1 MPPQNQRFLQVF
13 KKSLEVLRTYVI
25 AWKCLIS
32 IQQTYVFM
40 CFWNRATNKVSDIL
54 NKDRGWWS
62 ESFPTM
68 VRLDNPVTTN
78 SGPSLT
84 AMQETPVVTPVRCI
98 NTPLTIKWTV
108 KPKFFPG
115 KNLPCPTDTICRV
128 GGWQE
133 LLNMLAC
140 MVHHSGFEQVLD
152 PKCQRTSLSHSYK
165 NVNRNNTYFYT
176 TSLF

>member
-1 MPPQNQRFLQVF
+1 MSFGKIVCLFQRWFMPPQNQRFLQVF

-98 NTPLTIKWTV
+98 NTPLTIKWSV
-108 KPKFFPG
+108 KPKLFHVYRLI
-115 KNLPCPTDTICRV
+115 LP
-128 GGWQE
+128 GGWVAR
-133 LLNMLAC
+133 N
-140 MVHHSGFEQVLD
+140 FEHAGMWCNTVG
-152 PKCQRTSLSHSYK
+152 LSEC
-165 NVNRNNTYFYT
+165 
-176 TSLF
+176 LI

>member
-40 CFWNRATNKVSDIL
+40 CFWSRATNKVSDIL

-68 VRLDNPVTTN
+68 VRHGSIAIPLMKFRLSAATFAEINSREPFSKPNHSIITYTVCTAARNRLQVSPLDVASPNSHQGTN
-78 SGPSLT
+78 MFMTHALMWICKACKT
-84 AMQETPVVTPVRCI
+84 R
-98 NTPLTIKWTV
+98 IKMACRQ
-108 KPKFFPG
+108 
-115 KNLPCPTDTICRV
+115 CPRWERKSSN
-128 GGWQE
+128 G
-133 LLNMLAC
+133 
-140 MVHHSGFEQVLD
+140 
-152 PKCQRTSLSHSYK
+152 R
-165 NVNRNNTYFYT
+165 
-176 TSLF
+176 